1 MNTGKLTVF
10 GHPMSTCTRKVL
22 TTLVE
27 KGQAYDFTMVDIMKG
42 EAKKPEYLAR
52 HPFGVVPL
60 LQDGDFELYES
71 RAIMRYLDARASGPA
86 LTPANLQDRGRM
98 EQFISIEHSYFSGP
112 AMRIVFQNLFIPM
125 GGGTPSQE
133 IIDKARAE
141 LARPLGV
148 LDKALGQRAY
158 LAGDDFSLAE
168 ITYMPYIEYLFAA
181 KAGDLITDHAHVAAW
196 WSRISE
202 RASWQKVARGK

>member
-1 MNTGKLTVF
+1 MKVY

-60 LQDGDFELYES
+60 LQDGDFEMYES
-71 RAIMRYLDARASGPA
+71 RAIMRYLDARGGSGPA
-86 LTPANLQDRGRM
+86 LTPTNLRDRGRM

-112 AMRIVFQNLFIPM
+112 AMRIVFHNLFIPM
-125 GGGTPSQE
+125 GGGAPDRE
-133 IIDKARAE
+133 IIDQARAE
-141 LARPLGV
+141 LVRPLDV
-148 LDKALGQRAY
+148 IDKALGQRVY

-168 ITYMPYIEYLFAA
+168 IAYMPYIDYLFMA
-181 KAGDLITDHAHVAAW
+181 KSSDLITERAHVAAW
-196 WSRISE
+196 WSRISA
-202 RASWQKVARGK
+202 RASWQKVAHRAA